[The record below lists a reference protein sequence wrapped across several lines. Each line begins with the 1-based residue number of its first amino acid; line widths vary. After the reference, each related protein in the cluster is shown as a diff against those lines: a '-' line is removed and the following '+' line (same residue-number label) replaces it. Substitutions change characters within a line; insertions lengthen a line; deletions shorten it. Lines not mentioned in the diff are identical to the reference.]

1 MYRSTYKIHNSLL
14 PVPCFWAIV
23 RLQTSYVPSDT
34 TQRFI
39 IVVSLMSGFQSSRL
53 VSKSSAK
60 RRQSPIKRPLLT
72 KEPELQAEMLVL
84 SSVMTT
90 APRLSTSHTWRF
102 TPHDACNKQNL
113 WNKIFESN
121 EFHGRRLALFIVMHS
136 VRSALSIMKGQ
147 GSLPV
152 QWRPDTKHYTELNE
166 WMNEWMNAEEIKNEK
181 EE

>member
-1 MYRSTYKIHNSLL
+1 MECHCFLSSIVNTTFLVLEVKITRSVPNHNSEQHKQTHVYRSTYKIHNSLL

-34 TQRFI
+34 TQRFMM
-39 IVVSLMSGFQSSRL
+39 VVSLISGFQSSRL

-90 APRLSTSHTWRF
+90 APRLSTSH
-102 TPHDACNKQNL
+102 
-113 WNKIFESN
+113 I
-121 EFHGRRLALFIVMHS
+121 
-136 VRSALSIMKGQ
+136 
-147 GSLPV
+147 
-152 QWRPDTKHYTELNE
+152 
-166 WMNEWMNAEEIKNEK
+166 
-181 EE
+181 

>member
-39 IVVSLMSGFQSSRL
+39 MVVSLISGFQSSRL

-72 KEPELQAEMLVL
+72 KEPELQAEILVL

-90 APRLSTSHTWRF
+90 APRLSTSHSWRF
-102 TPHDACNKQNL
+102 TPHDACSKQNL
-113 WNKIFESN
+113 IKHNLWAKWVPPEESSLY
-121 EFHGRRLALFIVMHS
+121 H
-136 VRSALSIMKGQ
+136 ALSKKC
-147 GSLPV
+147 PV
-152 QWRPDTKHYTELNE
+152 FY
-166 WMNEWMNAEEIKNEK
+166 EK
-181 EE
+181 WTFITCSRKTWY